1 MCLYNITTTSSTS
14 FHHVTTNTFRSSGQ
28 TWEKSVSTERY
39 CTWPDNNRTTVSQV
53 PVMVAVV
60 IMVMA
65 YLVTDVSLT
74 DALLITF
81 VCRHWRHRWW
91 FTLVIKLSV
100 CVCQTREKK
109 KNRQEESE
117 ISLVVV
123 LFLPIVPA
131 YCRSITRSLPSV
143 RERKW
148 WYSLR
153 LTTCTGSW

>member
-1 MCLYNITTTSSTS
+1 MCLYNITTSSSTS
-14 FHHVTTNTFRSSGQ
+14 FHHFTTNTFRSSGQ

-60 IMVMA
+60 VMLMA

-81 VCRHWRHRWW
+81 VCRHWRHRGWW

-117 ISLVVV
+117 ISLLVVMV
-123 LFLPIVPA
+123 KWYFFCLLYLPIAAPLRDH
-131 YCRSITRSLPSV
+131 CRVYVKESDDTL
-143 RERKW
+143 
-148 WYSLR
+148 
-153 LTTCTGSW
+153 